1 MYIYL
6 DESYNLKD
14 RDKKQCI
21 TINGFSVLDAHSLFK
36 KWKECRKPF
45 VGKRRIHARDSFF
58 DALRPK
64 AARLFARP
72 DVTLLTVF
80 QVVQEIPFER
90 EKGYFKKGKLDFE
103 RVYAGLLESLLG
115 KLQLGEYQAVKINVD
130 SRKVKGGILARR
142 AFRTGLERFLHD
154 TYPQTRITYTVASST
169 MDILLEFADFISNMF
184 YRAYQQ
190 DDDRFFQEL
199 KFKLIQIKNP
209 L

>member
-21 TINGFSVLDAHSLFK
+21 TINGFSVLDAPGLFK
-36 KWKECRKPF
+36 KWKESRKPF
-45 VGKRRIHARDSFF
+45 VGKRRIHARDSYF

-64 AARLFARP
+64 VARLFAMP
-72 DVTLLTVF
+72 DVTLLTIF
-80 QVVQEIPFER
+80 QAVQEIPFER
-90 EKGYFKKGKLDFE
+90 ERGYFKKGKLDFE
-103 RVYAGLLESLLG
+103 RVYAG
-115 KLQLGEYQAVKINVD
+115 
-130 SRKVKGGILARR
+130 
-142 AFRTGLERFLHD
+142 
-154 TYPQTRITYTVASST
+154 
-169 MDILLEFADFISNMF
+169 LLEFADFISNMF